1 MCQKA
6 WALFKK
12 QRFNLQNLVH
22 ADESSD
28 MNPTPINLQSRR
40 TAMNDPL
47 ESLSA
52 LGPRGERGVDKL
64 TGALGFWEML
74 QASATEG
81 LLQSNSAVTTP
92 VAHVAEKATPK
103 KAAVK
108 PEGEKPLS
116 QEAATRLEGNN
127 GPTDEVHLNTPIKA
141 DDERFLE
148 WMLETASAQ
157 AVPTN
162 GLMVGWQP
170 LLAQLPL
177 QWGQPS
183 EDGSGGASSIASTLG
198 DSVTAWLK
206 GDAMRGKTLRVSL
219 AGQADLILKIHAGK
233 VQAQFVGYEAG
244 MMGVLQQTSRD
255 LQEHLASKQ
264 LPVDSITWR
273 DESRGQH
280 GQQPEQQAKSEEL
293 AENSAV

>member
-1 MCQKA
+1 
-6 WALFKK
+6 
-12 QRFNLQNLVH
+12 
-22 ADESSD
+22 
-28 MNPTPINLQSRR
+28 MNPTPITLQSRR

-47 ESLSA
+47 EALSA

-81 LLQSNSAVTTP
+81 LLQGTSAVATP
-92 VAHVAEKATPK
+92 VAVVAEKPAPK
-103 KAAVK
+103 KAAAVA
-108 PEGEKPLS
+108 EGEKPFS

-148 WMLETASAQ
+148 WMLEAASAQ
-157 AVPTN
+157 AAPTN

-244 MMGVLQQTSRD
+244 MMPLLQQTSRD
-255 LQEHLASKQ
+255 LQQHLASKQ
-264 LPVDSITWR
+264 LPVEAITWR
-273 DESRGQH
+273 DESR
-280 GQQPEQQAKSEEL
+280 QPHQGHQSEHSSQPDDSLNEQE
-293 AENSAV
+293 VG